1 MLEQVVVVDPSL
13 KYLEDID
20 IFAKYRD
27 RHQLMHFIMV
37 FPEHFEPICAVFL
50 NRSPIPSFDVVVK
63 ELISKREL
71 ASYLSHAFSW
81 CCFGYLLQRLL
92 QTDQPLGIL
101 TTIIFLLQVLQEKGS
116 LHLWMSNQKMAPEP
130 MEKESELVP

>member
-71 ASYLSHAFSW
+71 ASYLSHAFS
-81 CCFGYLLQRLL
+81 
-92 QTDQPLGIL
+92 
-101 TTIIFLLQVLQEKGS
+101 
-116 LHLWMSNQKMAPEP
+116 
-130 MEKESELVP
+130 